1 MDANQ
6 NNSPSSEPLAS
17 SNAVGGFARRVAA
30 WQVLLALIVVAGAGL
45 RLYGLGWD
53 AGFGHSPHP
62 DERAILDHVQRISLA
77 APWEFFDAESS
88 GWNPRWFNYG
98 SFPLYLLWAV
108 EGVSGPLM
116 GDGADIRVL
125 ARAVSALADVGTI
138 VAAFGIGALAF
149 DRRTGLLAAGLTALA
164 VVHIQLS
171 HFFAVDTLQALLAIA
186 ALYFMLRVAREGKAR
201 DSALAGALVALGIAT
216 KASQL
221 PIVAPF
227 AVAHVMFLVG
237 MSGRAAEGT
246 FRERM
251 RVMVRAGGVG
261 VGVGVATFVAAQPYA
276 FLDWDTFIRH
286 VSEQSELLRGI
297 RDYPYTRQY
306 ADTAPYWYHI
316 RQLGLWGYGAP
327 LGIAAWGGLLYVSL
341 RGMPIGA
348 GLAYVAVGWAAPA
361 GILLV
366 SQSIVAVGLAAGVA
380 LAALVATLPV
390 RDEKTRPVVLLLC
403 WVAPFFLITGA
414 FHVKFMRYLLPIAPL
429 LALFGARML
438 FDMWDAGAE
447 RRRGLRVAA
456 GVAIGVVVVATGF
469 YGLAYVNGVYGG
481 THTAVRAAEWLNG
494 SAADGANVVKEH
506 WEESLPALNHTFV
519 HEELRLYEDDGFGKT
534 TEVAHTLS
542 RADYLIFFSNRLYG
556 TIPRLPER
564 YPITGRYYRA
574 LFSGE
579 LGYTLVRV
587 ETAYPE
593 LLGVRFVDDTFGRPG
608 LPEPMLAG
616 ARGNEDEGALTLDL
630 GYADES
636 FSVYD
641 HPKVMIFR
649 NEGRLDISQIQLRID
664 GGSRVARG
672 GAPDGGNAGAPDAV
686 ETGMGPVYSDGD
698 LARQRDGGTW
708 SEIVRPGW
716 LSRAPALGWLG
727 VVEVVGL
734 LALPL
739 TLALFRGLPDRGYV
753 FAKTLGVLVVGL
765 VAWLLASLQWVEFS
779 RGGIAMGMGVVALAS
794 LGALGAYWR
803 DMVGFVR
810 RRWRVLLAAE
820 ALFLG
825 AFLVFMVVRMAN
837 PDLWHP
843 FRGGEKP
850 MDFAYLNAVLRSSVM
865 PPYDPWFA
873 GGYLNYYYWGQFL
886 TAMLIRVTGVDP
898 AIAVNLAVPT
908 FFALT
913 IGGAYSV
920 VYNMTES
927 ARRAR
932 AAYGEGADGV
942 AAKAGDLRLDAAG
955 GGAGAGNGGSVWDFR
970 RYGRYARFTP
980 AVAGLAG
987 AAFVAVLGNMD
998 GAIQVGKS
1006 LGQWLA
1012 GQAPGEFDFWRSS
1025 RMMPPDPP
1033 GFEITEFPFFTF
1045 LFADLHAHLIAL
1057 PFTLL
1062 AVGLALAIVVAARRQ
1077 GGRADGRVV
1086 GIGRLVALGVTL
1098 GALIPLN
1105 VWDLPTYLAVS
1116 AAAILLAEYLAQG
1129 GFGLAVFARAGV
1141 KTLFA
1146 GAVGYGAFL
1155 PYHLAYETYYSSL
1168 QATTN
1173 TTVLWQFLAISGLA
1187 VFIVGTFA
1195 VNGLADDG
1203 RAGWMALRRKF
1214 EGLRGALRGEQG
1226 GGVSV
1231 RWVVGALACA
1241 LLLGFGLTAA
1251 FSGVVGSTVPFAVAL
1266 FALLLAAAARLAWA
1280 DVADAAQVGFAAIL
1294 GLAAL
1299 GLVVGLDFWRV
1310 EGDIDRLNSVFKF
1323 YLQAWVLLGLSS
1335 AYLLWRLVNSERTWL
1350 TRIGMARELWTGAL
1364 IALVI
1369 CAAIYP
1375 VMGTRDRL
1383 RDRFEG
1389 NVTPLTLDGTAFIA
1403 EAEYRDENGLVDL
1416 AADYEG
1422 ILWLKGNVEGSPVV
1436 LEASTPTYR
1445 WGGRVSIYT
1454 GMPSV
1459 VGWEW
1464 HQQQQRFEQRDE
1476 VVRRIEDVRT
1486 MYRTTDAGEALGL
1499 MREYGVE
1506 YVYVGQLERLYFP
1519 GAGLDKFEDGMRGRL
1534 DKVFDNGV
1542 TAIYRVGSE

>member
-1 MDANQ
+1 M
-6 NNSPSSEPLAS
+6 
-17 SNAVGGFARRVAA
+17 GFARRVAA
-30 WQVLLALIVVAGAGL
+30 WHILLAVVLVAGAGL
-45 RLYGLGWD
+45 RLYGLAWD
-53 AGFGHSPHP
+53 AGFGHTPHP
-62 DERAILDHVQRISLA
+62 DERAILERVQQLSLP
-77 APWEFFDAESS
+77 APWELLDAERS

-98 SFPLYLLWAV
+98 SFPLYALWAA
-108 EGVSGPLM
+108 EGVSAPLL
-116 GDGADIRVL
+116 GGEGADIRVL
-125 ARAVSALADVGTI
+125 ARAVSALADVATI
-138 VAAFGIGALAF
+138 LAVFGIATLVF
-149 DRRTGLLAAGLTALA
+149 DRRTGLLAAALTALA

-171 HFFAVDTLQALLAIA
+171 HFFAVDTLQALLAVA

-201 DSALAGALVALGIAT
+201 DSAIAGALVALGIAT

-221 PIVAPF
+221 PIIAPF
-227 AVAHVMFLVG
+227 AVAHLMFLLG
-237 MSGRAAEGT
+237 MSGKAAEGT
-246 FRERM
+246 FRERL
-251 RVMVRAGGVG
+251 RTTLRAVG
-261 VGVGVATFVAAQPYA
+261 TGAGVGVATFVVAQPYA
-276 FLDWDTFIRH
+276 VLDWDTFISH

-306 ADTAPYWYHI
+306 ANTAPYWYHI

-341 RGMPIGA
+341 RGMPLGA
-348 GLAYVAVGWAAPA
+348 GLAYLLAGWALPA

-366 SQSIVAVGLAAGVA
+366 SQNIVAVAIAAGIA
-380 LAALVATLPV
+380 LLALVATLPV
-390 RDEKTRPVVLLLC
+390 RSEKTRPAVLLLC

-414 FHVKFMRYLLPIAPL
+414 FHMKFMRYLLPIAPL
-429 LALFGARML
+429 LTMFGARML
-438 FDMWDAGAE
+438 FALWDAAAA
-447 RRRGLRVAA
+447 RKPGLRPLA
-456 GVAIGVVVVATGF
+456 GAVIAVVVAVTGF
-469 YGLAYVNGVYGG
+469 YAIAYVNGVYGQ
-481 THTAVRAAEWLNG
+481 THTAVRASDWLNG
-494 SAADGANVVKEH
+494 SAPDEANVVKEH
-506 WEESLPALNHTFV
+506 WEESLPALNHTFN
-519 HEELRLYEDDGFGKT
+519 HEELPLYEDDGFGKT
-534 TEVAHTLS
+534 TDIAHTLS

-564 YPITGRYYRA
+564 YPITGRYYRM

-579 LGYTLVRV
+579 LGYALANSQ
-587 ETAYPE
+587 TAYPE
-593 LLGVRFVDDTFGRPG
+593 LLGIRFADDTFGRPN
-608 LPEPMLAG
+608 LPEPRMPESASP
-616 ARGNEDEGALTLDL
+616 RGEGAPPLTLNL

-649 NEGRLDISQIQLRID
+649 NEERLDISQIQLRID
-664 GGSRVARG
+664 GGASARAARG
-672 GAPDGGNAGAPDAV
+672 EEPDAAD
-686 ETGMGPVYSDGD
+686 GADADIGRGPVYSAEDA
-698 LARQRDGGTW
+698 ARQRNGDSW
-708 SEIVRPGW
+708 SEIIKPGW
-716 LSRAPALGWLG
+716 LNRAPALGWLG
-727 VVEVVGL
+727 VVELMGL

-739 TLALFRGLPDRGYV
+739 TFALFRALPDRGYL
-753 FAKTLGVLVVGL
+753 FAKPLGILLVGL
-765 VAWLLASLQWVEFS
+765 VAWLLASLQWIEFS
-779 RGGIAMGMGVVALAS
+779 RGSIALGLGLLALAS
-794 LGALGAYWR
+794 LGALAGHWR
-803 DMVGFVR
+803 DMADFVR
-810 RRWRVLLAAE
+810 RRWRTLLAAE
-820 ALFLG
+820 ALFLA
-825 AFLVFMVVRMAN
+825 AFLAFTLVRMAN

-850 MDFAYLNAVLRSSVM
+850 MDFAYLNAVLRSSIM

-886 TAMLIRVTGVDP
+886 TAMLIRATAIDP
-898 AIAVNLAVPT
+898 AIAFNLAVPT

-913 IGGAYSV
+913 LGGAYSV

-927 ARRAR
+927 ARCAR
-932 AAYGEGADGV
+932 AAYGNVGDGVSATPGDLLTATADGG
-942 AAKAGDLRLDAAG
+942 AASDVGRA
-955 GGAGAGNGGSVWDFR
+955 WDVR
-970 RYGRYARFTP
+970 RYARFTP

-987 AAFVAVLGNMD
+987 AAFVTLLGNMD
-998 GAIQVGKS
+998 GAIQAGKS
-1006 LGQWLA
+1006 LGLA
-1012 GQAPGEFDFWRSS
+1012 LSGRAAGEFDFWRSS

-1045 LFADLHAHLIAL
+1045 LFADLHAHMIAL

-1062 AVGLALAIVVAARRQ
+1062 AVGLALAIALAARRR
-1077 GGRADGRVV
+1077 GDKADGRAV
-1086 GIGRLVALGVTL
+1086 GIGRLAVLGITL

-1116 AAAILLAEYLAQG
+1116 AAAILLAEYLTQG
-1129 GFGLAVFARAGV
+1129 GLGLAVFVRAGA

-1146 GAVGYGAFL
+1146 AAVGYAAFL
-1155 PYHLAYETYYSSL
+1155 PYHLAYETYYNSL

-1173 TTVLWQFLAISGLA
+1173 TTVIWQFLAISGLA
-1187 VFIVGTFA
+1187 VFIIGSFA
-1195 VNGLADDG
+1195 VNALADDARRWG
-1203 RAGWMALRRKF
+1203 LELRRKL
-1214 EGLRGALRGEQG
+1214 EGLRIALRGGSAE
-1226 GGVSV
+1226 GVSV

-1241 LLLGFGLTAA
+1241 LALGFGLTAA
-1251 FSGVVGSTVPFAVAL
+1251 FSGVAGSTVPFAALL
-1266 FALLLAAAARLAWA
+1266 FALLFAAAARLALA

-1299 GLVVGLDFWRV
+1299 ALVVGLDFWRV

-1335 AYLLWRLVNSERTWL
+1335 AYLLWRLVNSERTSL
-1350 TRIGMARELWTGAL
+1350 TRVSMARELWTGAL

-1403 EAEYRDENGLVDL
+1403 GSQYRDMDATVDL

-1422 ILWLKGNVEGSPVV
+1422 IQWLKRNAEGSPVV
-1436 LEASTPTYR
+1436 LEAATPTYR

-1486 MYRTTDAGEALGL
+1486 IYQTPDAGQALAL
-1499 MREYGVE
+1499 MRGYGVE
-1506 YVYVGQLERLYFP
+1506 YVYLGQLERLYFP
-1519 GAGLDKFEDGMRGRL
+1519 GRGLDKFEGELSGLL
-1534 DKVFDNGV
+1534 DKVFDNGE
-1542 TAIYRVGSE
+1542 TAIYRMLPES

>member
-1 MDANQ
+1 MDATQSNH
-6 NNSPSSEPLAS
+6 SSSELAS
-17 SNAVGGFARRVAA
+17 SNAVVGFLRRVAA
-30 WQVLLALIVVAGAGL
+30 WHILLALIVVAGAGL

-53 AGFGHSPHP
+53 EGFGHTPHP
-62 DERAILDHVQRISLA
+62 DERAILERVQQISLP
-77 APWEFFDAESS
+77 APGELLDAERS

-98 SFPLYLLWAV
+98 SFPLYALWAV
-108 EGVSGPLM
+108 EGVGAPLL
-116 GDGADIRVL
+116 GAGADIRVM
-125 ARAVSALADVGTI
+125 ARAVSALADVATI
-138 VAAFGIGALAF
+138 LAVFGIATLAF
-149 DRRTGLLAAGLTALA
+149 DRRTGLLAAALTAVA

-171 HFFAVDTLQALLAIA
+171 HFFAVDTLQALLAVA

-201 DSALAGALVALGIAT
+201 DSAIAGALVALGIAT

-227 AVAHVMFLVG
+227 AVAHLMFLLG
-237 MSGRAAEGT
+237 MSGRTAEGT
-246 FRERM
+246 FRERLWM
-251 RVMVRAGGVG
+251 TLRAVG
-261 VGVGVATFVAAQPYA
+261 VGAGVGAAVFVVAQPYA
-276 FLDWDTFIRH
+276 LLDWDTFVSH

-306 ADTAPYWYHI
+306 ANTAPYWYHI

-341 RGMPIGA
+341 RGMPLGA
-348 GLAYVAVGWAAPA
+348 GLAYLLAGWALPA

-366 SQSIVAVGLAAGVA
+366 SQNIVAVAVAAGIA
-380 LAALVATLPV
+380 LAALAATLPV
-390 RDEKTRPVVLLLC
+390 RSEKTRPAVLLLC

-414 FHVKFMRYLLPIAPL
+414 FHMKFMRYLLPIAPL
-429 LALFGARML
+429 LTLFGARML
-438 FDMWDAGAE
+438 FALWDEAAA
-447 RRRGLRVAA
+447 RKPGLRLPV
-456 GVAIGVVVVATGF
+456 GVGIAVVVAATGF
-469 YGLAYVNGVYGG
+469 YALAYVNGVYGQ
-481 THTAVRAAEWLNG
+481 THTAVRAAEWLND

-506 WEESLPALNHTFV
+506 WEESLPALNHTFA
-519 HEELRLYEDDGFGKT
+519 HEELPLYEDDGFDKT
-534 TEVAHTLS
+534 TEIAHTLS

-574 LFSGE
+574 LFSRE
-579 LGYTLVRV
+579 LGYTLVNV
-587 ETAYPE
+587 QTAYPE
-593 LLGVRFVDDTFGRPG
+593 LLGVRFVDDTFGRPN
-608 LPEPMLAG
+608 LPEPMMPREEG
-616 ARGNEDEGALTLDL
+616 AAALTLDL

-649 NEGRLDISQIQLRID
+649 NDGRLDISQIQLRID
-664 GGSRVARG
+664 GGARAARG
-672 GAPDGGNAGAPDAV
+672 EGPDAAV
-686 ETGMGPVYSDGD
+686 VAETGAKPVYSAEDA
-698 LARQRDGGTW
+698 ARQRNGDSW
-708 SEIVRPGW
+708 SEIIKPGW

-727 VVEVVGL
+727 VVELMGL

-739 TLALFRGLPDRGYV
+739 TFALFRGLPDRGYL
-753 FAKTLGVLVVGL
+753 FAKPLGILLVGL
-765 VAWLLASLQWVEFS
+765 VAWLLASLGWVEFS
-779 RGGIAMGMGVVALAS
+779 RGSIAMGLGLLGLASVGALA
-794 LGALGAYWR
+794 GCWR
-803 DMVGFVR
+803 DMGDFVR
-810 RRWRVLLAAE
+810 RRWRVLLTAE
-820 ALFLG
+820 LLFLA
-825 AFLVFMVVRMAN
+825 AFLAFTLVRMAN

-850 MDFAYLNAVLRSSVM
+850 MDFAYLNAVLRSSIM
-865 PPYDPWFA
+865 PPYDPWFT

-886 TAMLIRVTGVDP
+886 TAMLIRVTAIDP
-898 AIAVNLAVPT
+898 TVAYNLAVPT

-913 IGGAYSV
+913 LGGAYSV
-920 VYNMTES
+920 VYNMAES

-932 AAYGEGADGV
+932 AAYGDSGNGV
-942 AAKAGDLRLDAAG
+942 GGRAGDLRLDAAD
-955 GGAGAGNGGSVWDFR
+955 GGAAADGGRAWDVR
-970 RYGRYARFTP
+970 RYARFTP
-980 AVAGLAG
+980 VAAGIAG
-987 AAFVAVLGNMD
+987 AAFVALLGNMD

-1006 LGQWLA
+1006 LGQALA
-1012 GQAPGEFDFWRSS
+1012 GQAAGEFDFWRSS

-1062 AVGLALAIVVAARRQ
+1062 AVGLALAIVIGARRR
-1077 GGRADGRVV
+1077 GDRADSGVV
-1086 GIGRLVALGVTL
+1086 GIGRLVVLGVTL

-1116 AAAILLAEYLAQG
+1116 AAAILLAEHLAHG
-1129 GFGLAVFARAGV
+1129 GIGLAVLARAGA

-1146 GAVGYGAFL
+1146 GAVGYAAFL
-1155 PYHLAYETYYSSL
+1155 PYHLAYQTYYNSL

-1173 TTVLWQFLAISGLA
+1173 TTVIWQFLAISGLA
-1187 VFIVGTFA
+1187 VFIVGSFA
-1195 VNGLADDG
+1195 VNGLWDDA
-1203 RAGWMALRRKF
+1203 RAGGLALRRKF
-1214 EGLRGALRGEQG
+1214 EGLRRALRGDAAD
-1226 GGVSV
+1226 GVSA
-1231 RWVVGALACA
+1231 RWVVGALVGA
-1241 LLLGFGLTAA
+1241 LLAGFGLTAA
-1251 FSGVVGSTVPFAVAL
+1251 FSGVAGSTAPFAAVL
-1266 FALLLAAAARLAWA
+1266 FALLFAAAARLALA

-1335 AYLLWRLVNSERTWL
+1335 AYLLWRLVNSERTSL

-1403 EAEYRDENGLVDL
+1403 NAQYRDEGATVDL

-1422 ILWLKGNVEGSPVV
+1422 IQWLKRNVEGSPVV
-1436 LEASTPTYR
+1436 LEAVTPTYR

-1476 VVRRIEDVRT
+1476 VSRRIADVQT
-1486 MYRTTDAGEALGL
+1486 IYRTPDAGEALGL

-1506 YVYVGQLERLYFP
+1506 YVYLGQLERLYFP
-1519 GAGLDKFEDGMRGRL
+1519 GAGLDKFEGELSGRM
-1534 DKVFDNGV
+1534 DKVFDNGA
-1542 TAIYRVGSE
+1542 TAIYRVMPER